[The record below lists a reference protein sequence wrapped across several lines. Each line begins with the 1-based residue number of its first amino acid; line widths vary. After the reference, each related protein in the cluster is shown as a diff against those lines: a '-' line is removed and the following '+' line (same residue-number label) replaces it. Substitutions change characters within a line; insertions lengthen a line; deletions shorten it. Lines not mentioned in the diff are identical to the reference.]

1 MDACPAWKRLLW
13 PRPATRSKRPAR
25 RRSEGM
31 RGIAKPLWLVEMIAV
46 WGYVQRNYFLT
57 KRYFMWEI
65 VWLTFTTVNA
75 MSITFIGAGVD
86 QVGGGEGTDTERLMT
101 FLLVGALIWSYL
113 SMIFDILSETV
124 QWERWEG
131 TIEYTFM
138 SPTSRVTHLLGMGV
152 YAIVYGILRT
162 ALVLGVAM
170 LAFDLDLGNANY
182 VAALAVLAVCS
193 ISLVGFGVVA
203 AVMPL
208 LSPEKGQQVTYIVSA
223 LLLLVSGVYYEV
235 DVLPGWMQSLAT
247 VSPVTYG
254 LEGSRAALQDGAGVA
269 QLWDSIWPLLVMG
282 VVFVPLGIWIF
293 HLGERYAKRTGK
305 LKRSG

>member
-1 MDACPAWKRLLW
+1 
-13 PRPATRSKRPAR
+13 
-25 RRSEGM
+25 M
-31 RGIAKPLWLVEMIAV
+31 RNIGKPLWLVEIIAV

-57 KRYFMWEI
+57 KRYFMWEV

-75 MSITFIGAGVD
+75 MSITFIGAGAAELK
-86 QVGGGEGTDTERLMT
+86 GGESIDVQDYMT
-101 FLLVGALIWSYL
+101 FLLIGALIWSYL

-152 YAIVYGILRT
+152 YAIVYGIIRT

-182 VAALAVLAVCS
+182 VAAVVVLAVCS

-223 LLLLVSGVYYEV
+223 LLLLVSGVYYPV
-235 DVLPGWMQSLAT
+235 NVLPDWMQKLAA

-254 LEGSRAALQDGAGVA
+254 LEGTRAALRDGAGVGE
-269 QLWDSIWPLLVMG
+269 LWGSIWPLLVMG
-282 VVFVPLGIWIF
+282 VVFVPLGIWVF

>member
-1 MDACPAWKRLLW
+1 MHNVLK
-13 PRPATRSKRPAR
+13 PR
-25 RRSEGM
+25 
-31 RGIAKPLWLVEMIAV
+31 WLVEVIAV

-57 KRYFMWEI
+57 KRYFMWEL

-75 MSITFIGAGVD
+75 MSITFIGAGVEL
-86 QVGGGEGTDTERLMT
+86 VGGGEGTDTERLMT

-113 SMIFDILSETV
+113 SMIFDVLSETV

-152 YAIVYGILRT
+152 YAVVYGIIRT
-162 ALVLGVAM
+162 AIVLGVAM
-170 LAFDLDLGNANY
+170 LAFDLDLSQANY
-182 VAALAVLAVCS
+182 WAALVVLAVCS

-223 LLLLVSGVYYEV
+223 LLLLVSGVYYPV
-235 DVLPGWMQSLAT
+235 KVLPDWMQVIAQY
-247 VSPVTYG
+247 SPVTYA
-254 LEGSRAALQDGAGVA
+254 LEGSRAALQDGVGLS
-269 QLWDSIWPLLVMG
+269 QLWSSIWPLLVMG
-282 VVFVPLGIWIF
+282 VVFVPMGLFVF
-293 HLGERYAKRTGK
+293 HLGESYAKRTGK